1 MHRQAISVIRDSV
14 RLQEPIHNAAF
25 RDQQGK
31 KTIFSQ
37 ALAMQ
42 QLIVVNDITVDG
54 IILTKRALIHPTI
67 GKNKIIF
74 CKDTS
79 SGYPFLY
86 FCHFEHRE
94 KSLSFLPLIF

>member
-74 CKDTS
+74 RHHPRALKTVIDTEIDL
-79 SGYPFLY
+79 GVDGVYT
-86 FCHFEHRE
+86 H
-94 KSLSFLPLIF
+94 